1 MRHVIDARG
10 EKTARERAWIGAG
23 DQDVA
28 ALDQSRP
35 FPRAVRRDDIDI
47 LPGLEARV
55 AQRCKDAERDIVI
68 LSDKALDIRVTR

>member
-10 EKTARERAWIGAG
+10 EKTAGERTRIGAG

-28 ALDQSRP
+28 ALDQSRS
-35 FPRAVRRDDIDI
+35 FPRPVRRDDIDI

-55 AQRCKDAERDIVI
+55 AQRCKDAERNTVI
-68 LSDKALDIRVTR
+68 LSDKALTA